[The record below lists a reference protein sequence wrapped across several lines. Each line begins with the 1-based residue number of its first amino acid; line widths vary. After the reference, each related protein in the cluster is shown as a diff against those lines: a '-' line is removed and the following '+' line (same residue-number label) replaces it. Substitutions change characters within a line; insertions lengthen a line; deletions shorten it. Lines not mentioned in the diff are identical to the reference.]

1 MSQFK
6 LFCPSGKSLTI
17 NIFSIFWFWN
27 NEWSSPWF
35 ASCSLKQH
43 QHKTNYFQ
51 CINTCNYSLQT
62 QERIGS
68 QNWSGHT
75 STSEVTNMTGLSHF
89 IVIFRQAHQVLP
101 KCPDGQSAMAQTLQ
115 EKYMQ
120 LAYPTHNLCQLFL
133 SKPVTSSSLPSTF
146 LPLFS
151 YFPDRLYHSVYML
164 LFPVPLPRVASAHIP
179 QGEYERCSLIFLDP
193 WADV

>member
-1 MSQFK
+1 
-6 LFCPSGKSLTI
+6 
-17 NIFSIFWFWN
+17 
-27 NEWSSPWF
+27 
-35 ASCSLKQH
+35 
-43 QHKTNYFQ
+43 
-51 CINTCNYSLQT
+51 
-62 QERIGS
+62 
-68 QNWSGHT
+68 
-75 STSEVTNMTGLSHF
+75 MTGLSHF

-179 QGEYERCSLIFLDP
+179 QGGAHSFSWILEQTYRNEFQCLRTGQRIRRLAIT
-193 WADV
+193 